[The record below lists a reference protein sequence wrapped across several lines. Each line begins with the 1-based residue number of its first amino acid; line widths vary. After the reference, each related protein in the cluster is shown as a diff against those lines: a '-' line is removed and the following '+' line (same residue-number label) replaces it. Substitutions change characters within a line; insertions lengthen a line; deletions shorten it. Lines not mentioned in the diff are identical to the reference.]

1 MKRLGSICLL
11 LCLLLTL
18 MQPVGTTFA
27 APSDPQPGTDYK
39 YTWNTLDASVSVLG
53 NKKLI
58 NNASAVILYEA
69 NSDTLMYNWNADTQ
83 VYPASMVKILTALMA
98 IEYGRLTDMVTV
110 DANVLSTVPYDA
122 VSAELQEGE
131 IISLEDLL
139 YCMMVGSANDAAAV
153 IAAHISGTQAAF
165 VEEMNRYAQAL
176 GCTGSCFTNVH
187 GLHDKEQYTTAR
199 DVAKIL
205 AKASKNEYF
214 MKLFCA
220 TNYTVPETNKSS
232 ARKLVTSNYLISK
245 EKEEIYLDNRVIG
258 GRTGVTTDQKR
269 CLAAVSE
276 CSGMRLISVVMGA
289 SSQYAA
295 DGYTVELFGGFS
307 ETSELLDHASAGYRC
322 TQVLFNGQILRQRP
336 VTGARNM
343 VMLGS
348 TSSLFAVLPNN
359 ITSADLVYQYTDA
372 MDEFHVPIQKG
383 EILSYVEVWYGG
395 IRVAQAELQAMNDV
409 ISVSFEDPLSG
420 TNQNNGWIWIVLLI
434 VVGAVFAVLLSIA
447 AFNRLNRGMKRAAAR
462 KRSRGYRRSRR
473 RSR

>member
-1 MKRLGSICLL
+1 MKRLGAICLL
-11 LCLLLTL
+11 LCLLLSL
-18 MQPVGTTFA
+18 FQPAVTAFA
-27 APSDPQPGTDYK
+27 APTEPQPGADYK
-39 YTWNTLDASVSVLG
+39 NTWNTLDASVSVLG
-53 NKKLI
+53 NSKLI
-58 NNASAVILYEA
+58 NNAAAVILYEA
-69 NSDTLMYNWNADTQ
+69 NSDTLMYAWNADTQ

-98 IEYGRLTDMVTV
+98 IEYGQLTDIVTV
-110 DANVLSTVPYDA
+110 DANVLDTVPYDA

-131 IISLEDLL
+131 TISLEDLL

-176 GCTGSCFTNVH
+176 GCTGSRFTNVH

-199 DVAKIL
+199 DVARIL
-205 AKASKNEYF
+205 AAASQNEYF

-220 TNYTVPETNKSS
+220 TNYTVPETNKYS
-232 ARKLVTSNYLISK
+232 ARKLITSNYLISK
-245 EKEEIYLDNRVIG
+245 EKEEIYFDNRVIG

-276 CSGMRLISVVMGA
+276 SNGMKLISVVMGA

-295 DGYTVELFGGFS
+295 DGYTIELFGSFS
-307 ETSELLDHASAGYRC
+307 ETSDLLDHASAGYRC

-348 TSSLFAVLPNN
+348 TSSLFAVLPSN
-359 ITSADLVYQYTDA
+359 ITSAELVYQYTDS
-372 MDEFHVPIQKG
+372 MDEFRVPIQKG

-395 IRVAQAELQAMNDV
+395 VRVAQAQLQAMNDV
-409 ISVSFEDPLSG
+409 VAVSFDDPMKGSD
-420 TNQNNGWIWIVLLI
+420 QDNGWIWIVLLI
-434 VVGAVFAVLLSIA
+434 VVGAVFAVFIGIA
-447 AFNRLNRGMKRAAAR
+447 VFNRLNRGMRRAAAR